1 MTSYRADKPNVDGRT
16 DGQTDRQTDGRT
28 DGGNDIT
35 PSAEVPRG
43 KNHDLI
49 TRINSRMDER
59 INPKPFSMCR
69 IAEATYW
76 ARKYKG

>member
-1 MTSYRADKPNVDGRT
+1 MTSYRTDKPKV

-43 KNHDLI
+43 KNDLSF
-49 TRINSRMDER
+49 TEARDEKR
-59 INPKPFSMCR
+59 SP
-69 IAEATYW
+69 
-76 ARKYKG
+76 G